1 MPSNRLLIGI
11 AVVSVA
17 LNLLLVGVVL
27 GRFVGPQPG
36 AARIDPIVGMHRLI
50 RNLPEE
56 RAEAL
61 APYYREYFSALRPRF
76 RELRGAQRQIREAM
90 MTDPLDVD
98 ALRTAMES
106 FQSQLS
112 RSQAA
117 AREAFISLVGALTP
131 AERRALVDAMDD
143 RRDRGE
149 RPFHHEPG
157 KPPPTP
163 GHAPRADWGAP
174 P

>member
-27 GRFVGPQPG
+27 GRFAGPEPG
-36 AARIDPIVGMHRLI
+36 AARIDPVVGMRRLI

-56 RAEAL
+56 RAETL
-61 APYYREYFSALRPRF
+61 APYYRDYFSALRPRF

-90 MTDPLDVD
+90 ITDPLDAG

-117 AREAFISLVGALTP
+117 AREAFISLAGALTL

-143 RRDRGE
+143 QRDRGE
-149 RPFHHEPG
+149 RPFHHVPG
-157 KPPPTP
+157 PPPAP
-163 GHAPRADWGAP
+163 GHPPHAEWGAP